1 MSTGPI
7 VAAIARLKR
16 LRLRSER
23 VSWYHHARPL
33 AGPERSL
40 DVTRLLTTLTLVL
53 ALTVLQLGLPAP
65 AWALYQLDYGDSII
79 VTVKDAPQYA
89 TTAQIRPDGAIT
101 VPYVGDVEV
110 AGLTPF
116 QVGERIE
123 KLLSRYLRGPQVT
136 VSVSSFRNWEVS
148 LFGEVGRPGNVT
160 VPAARITP
168 TVMDA
173 LAQAGG
179 FTDRANRSEVVLIRG
194 SGPDAKRYIVNVERM
209 LKTGDFSENL
219 QIQDRD
225 KIMVYE
231 VWYPDIRETLSV
243 ITTTASVVAALTL
256 IFNAYNRAAGQ

>member
-1 MSTGPI
+1 
-7 VAAIARLKR
+7 
-16 LRLRSER
+16 
-23 VSWYHHARPL
+23 
-33 AGPERSL
+33 
-40 DVTRLLTTLTLVL
+40 VTRLFTTLTLVL

-65 AWALYQLDYGDSII
+65 AWALYQLDYGDSIAVI
-79 VTVKDAPQYA
+79 VKDAPQYA

-101 VPYVGDVEV
+101 VPFVGDVEV

-123 KLLSRYLRGPQVT
+123 KLLSRYVRSPQ
-136 VSVSSFRNWEVS
+136 VSVSVLQFRSWAVS
-148 LFGEVGRPGNVT
+148 LFGEVSRPGNVT
-160 VPAARITP
+160 MPAARVTP

-179 FTDRANRSEVVLIRG
+179 FTERANRSEVVLLRG

-219 QIQDRD
+219 ALQDRD

-231 VWYPDIRETLSV
+231 VWYPDIRESLTV
-243 ITTTASVVAALTL
+243 ITTTASVIAALSF
-256 IFNAYNRAAGQ
+256 IFGAYNRAAGQ

>member
-1 MSTGPI
+1 
-7 VAAIARLKR
+7 
-16 LRLRSER
+16 LRSQR
-23 VSWYHHARPL
+23 VSWYHHARPP

-65 AWALYQLDYGDSII
+65 AWALYLLEYGDSIA

-123 KLLSRYLRGPQVT
+123 KLLSRYLRSPQV
-136 VSVSSFRNWEVS
+136 SVAVQSFRSWEVS

-160 VPAARITP
+160 MAAARINP

-179 FTDRANRSEVVLIRG
+179 FTNRANRSEVVLIRG
-194 SGPDAKRYIVNVERM
+194 SGPDAKRYVVNVERM

-219 QIQDRD
+219 ALQDRD
-225 KIMVYE
+225 RIMVYE
-231 VWYPDIRETLSV
+231 VWYPDIRESLSV
-243 ITTTASVVAALTL
+243 ITTTASVIAALS
-256 IFNAYNRAAGQ
+256 IIIGAYNRAAGQ

>member
-1 MSTGPI
+1 
-7 VAAIARLKR
+7 
-16 LRLRSER
+16 LRSQR

-40 DVTRLLTTLTLVL
+40 DVTRLFTTLTLVL
-53 ALTVLQLGLPAP
+53 ALTVLELGLPAP
-65 AWALYQLDYGDSII
+65 AWALYQLDYGDSIV

-110 AGLTPF
+110 AGLTPS

-123 KLLSRYLRGPQVT
+123 KLLSRYVRSPQ
-136 VSVSSFRNWEVS
+136 VSVSVSQFRSWAVS
-148 LFGEVGRPGNVT
+148 LFGEVSRPGNVT
-160 VPAARITP
+160 VPVARVTP

-194 SGPDAKRYIVNVERM
+194 TGPDAKRYVVNVEHM

-219 QIQDRD
+219 ALQDRD

-231 VWYPDIRETLSV
+231 VWYPDIRESLGV
-243 ITTTASVVAALTL
+243 ITTTASVIAALSI
-256 IFNAYNRAAGQ
+256 IFGAYNRAAGQ